1 MASEKKVFI
10 SYAEEDYD
18 TAKKLYND
26 LEHPD
31 AIKPW
36 LDNFDILP
44 GQNRETEIKKAIKT
58 SDYFLALFSKNSVSK
73 RGFVQKEQKI
83 ALEILDK
90 SPSGEIFFIPVR
102 IEECKPADDNLQK
115 IQYVDIF
122 PSYEKGLDR
131 LLHVLSL
138 GENKS
143 KALANNLSVTDNNP
157 LPDQNV
163 RNQIQQK
170 LFISYSHQDEKWKDR
185 LMKQLKVLEMEG
197 YYGLWEDRQIEVG
210 DDWLPEIENALNE
223 ACMAVMM
230 ISADFLIS
238 NFIRTKEIPRILERR
253 KEEGLRVF
261 PIIVKPCPWTKVQW
275 LSSIQVRPKDGKP
288 LASGSEYEIEAEL
301 ADIAEKISEY
311 VKNAKQSPQKA
322 PSNPYPQ
329 SLPKTAPSQ
338 AGNIDKRA
346 LRGAITKVFD
356 RDDLEILCS
365 DIEEDLSNDG
375 VVLEVN
381 LDAVGGGSK
390 KENKVLSLIN
400 YLDKRGYLNYL
411 ITAVKRSDIN
421 I

>member
-10 SYAEEDYD
+10 SYAEENYD

-102 IEECKPADDNLQK
+102 IDECKPADENLQN

-138 GENKS
+138 EENKS
-143 KALANNLSVTDNNP
+143 KTPAVTDNNP
-157 LPDQNV
+157 LPNQNV

-170 LFISYSHQDEKWKDR
+170 LFISYSHQDEEWKDR

-197 YYGLWEDRQIEVG
+197 YYELWDDRQIEVG
-210 DDWLPEIENALNE
+210 ADWLPEIENALNE

-261 PIIVKPCPWTKVQW
+261 PIIIKPCPWTKVQW

-311 VKNAKQSPQKA
+311 VKSAKQSSQKA
-322 PSNPYPQ
+322 PSNPHLH

-338 AGNIDKRA
+338 VANTDKRT

-356 RDDLEILCS
+356 FDELEILCS
-365 DIEEDLSNDG
+365 DIEADLSNDG
-375 VVLEVN
+375 VDLEVN

-411 ITAVKRSDIN
+411 INAVKCARKDIN